1 MCAADAR
8 RGANGAASGSERA
21 ASTAARACS
30 DDVLHTKK
38 RAAIE
43 MIDERQC
50 QASQVKSSQPA
61 PDVRRFLQGVR
72 ERAWLSE
79 HFGGEVVAS
88 PYLPP
93 ILWPCYD
100 VLS

>member
-1 MCAADAR
+1 MSAADAR
-8 RGANGAASGSERA
+8 RGADGAANGSERA

-38 RAAIE
+38 RVAIE
-43 MIDERQC
+43 MNERQC